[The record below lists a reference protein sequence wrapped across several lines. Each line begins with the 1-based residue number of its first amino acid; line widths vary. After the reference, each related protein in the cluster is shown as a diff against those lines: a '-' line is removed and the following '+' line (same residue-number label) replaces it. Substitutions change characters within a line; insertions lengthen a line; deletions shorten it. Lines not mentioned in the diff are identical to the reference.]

1 MMEQQQATHQQA
13 TAELQER
20 ILRNEAAAAAA
31 VAAARDVI
39 QANAVTMANA
49 LAAAGIGLAPA
60 PRNPKNDNSKSFA
73 KMPIFKKEEGK
84 DFLIFKQKFRAYAL
98 LQKLND
104 ANKKLNLFMALEA
117 NGRSGLYGNTACGG
131 NIHMLGRSNYCCEI
145 CSSFF
150 IIQRCF
156 YTTVTILYSTR

>member
-1 MMEQQQATHQQA
+1 MEQQQATHQQA

-117 NGRSGLYGNTACGG
+117 NRRSGCTATLPVVEIFTCLATQ
-131 NIHMLGRSNYCCEI
+131 IHAVRFVLLSLLFNVV
-145 CSSFF
+145 F
-150 IIQRCF
+150 
-156 YTTVTILYSTR
+156 TPL